1 MLKPDKAT
9 DHRLLQSAAQGDKIS
24 FGKLYERYID
34 EIYRYVFIKIG
45 NQQSAED
52 ITEETFIKTWES
64 LSRIYRGDGRIDN
77 LRAWLYRIAK
87 NLVVDYYRKNKPEI
101 VVGPNIVEN
110 LQSPEE
116 IIIEQEESTWIVSA
130 LQKLKPDFQQII
142 ILRLINDMSHKE
154 IASIIGVSEGH
165 SRILLYRA
173 LKKLKELL

>member
-1 MLKPDKAT
+1 MLEPNEDPN
-9 DHRLLQSAAQGDKIS
+9 HRLLQSAAQGDKKS
-24 FGKLYERYID
+24 FGKLYERYLD

-52 ITEETFIKTWES
+52 ITEETFIKTWKS
-64 LSRIYRGDGRIDN
+64 LSRIYQGDGRIDN

-101 VVGPNIVEN
+101 VIGPNIAEN

-116 IIIEQEESTWIVSA
+116 IVIEQEESTWIVSA

-154 IASIIGVSEGH
+154 IASIMGISEGH

-173 LKKLKELL
+173 LKNLKELL

>member
-1 MLKPDKAT
+1 MLKPNEDP
-9 DHRLLQSAAQGDKIS
+9 DHCLLQSAAQGDKKS
-24 FGKLYERYID
+24 FGKLYERYLD
-34 EIYRYVFIKIG
+34 EIYRYVFIKVG

-64 LSRIYRGDGRIDN
+64 LSRIYRGGGRIDN

-101 VVGPNIVEN
+101 VVGPNIAAN
-110 LQSPEE
+110 LKSPEE
-116 IIIEQEESTWIVSA
+116 IVIEQEESTWILRA
-130 LQKLKPDFQQII
+130 LQKIKPDFQQII
-142 ILRLINDMSHKE
+142 ILRLINDLSHKE

>member
-1 MLKPDKAT
+1 MLKPNEDP
-9 DHRLLQSAAQGDKIS
+9 DHCLLQSAAQGDKKS
-24 FGKLYERYID
+24 FGKLYERYLD
-34 EIYRYVFIKIG
+34 EIYRYVFIRVG

-64 LSRIYRGDGRIDN
+64 LSRIYRGDGKIDN

-87 NLVVDYYRKNKPEI
+87 NLVVDYYRKNKSENI
-101 VVGPNIVEN
+101 VVLDIAEN

-116 IIIEQEESTWIVSA
+116 IVIEQEESTWIVSA
-130 LQKLKPDFQQII
+130 LQKMKPDFQQII

-154 IASIIGVSEGH
+154 IASIVGISEGH